1 MFWNFSKVNFQV
13 DEGLVASLEDIL
25 YIFGPFNKLLECGE
39 GLIDL
44 MFIKFDELDSFLFFF
59 GEQLA
64 SFDDEF
70 IVGEV
75 FL

>member
-1 MFWNFSKVNFQV
+1 
-13 DEGLVASLEDIL
+13 
-25 YIFGPFNKLLECGE
+25 
-39 GLIDL
+39 

-59 GEQLA
+59 GEQFA

-70 IVGEV
+70 IVREV